1 MSKIST
7 PVVIVNFKSYPEVEG
22 QRALALAISC
32 EEVSRESGVCIA
44 ACPPLVE
51 LSRVASSVNIPVL
64 AQHTDPM
71 RPGSWTG
78 WTTPEAAKAAGAV
91 GTLLNH
97 SEHKMM
103 ISEIS
108 IAVNLCRSVGLQTV
122 VCADS
127 VETAEACAM
136 LKPDFIAIEPPELI
150 GGEVSVTNAKPE
162 IVERTVRA
170 VRQIDDGI
178 PVLCGAG
185 VKTGA
190 DVKRAIELGT
200 RGVLLA
206 SGIVKSMDVK
216 KSLISLVGNI

>member
-44 ACPPLVE
+44 VCPPLVE

-64 AQHTDPM
+64 AQHTDPI
-71 RPGSWTG
+71 RPGSRTG
-78 WTTPEAAKAAGAV
+78 WTTPEAAKATGAA

-103 ISEIS
+103 MSEIS
-108 IAVNLCRSVGLQTV
+108 IAVNLCRFVDLQTV

-127 VETAEACAM
+127 VETAEACAL

-150 GGEVSVTNAKPE
+150 GGEVSVTSAKPE
-162 IVERTVRA
+162 VVERTVRA
-170 VRQIDDGI
+170 VRRIDDGI

-216 KSLISLVGNI
+216 KSLVSLVDNI

>member
-1 MSKIST
+1 
-7 PVVIVNFKSYPEVEG
+7 
-22 QRALALAISC
+22 
-32 EEVSRESGVCIA
+32 
-44 ACPPLVE
+44 
-51 LSRVASSVNIPVL
+51 
-64 AQHTDPM
+64 
-71 RPGSWTG
+71 
-78 WTTPEAAKAAGAV
+78 
-91 GTLLNH
+91 
-97 SEHKMM
+97 
-103 ISEIS
+103 
-108 IAVNLCRSVGLQTV
+108 VGLQTV

-127 VETAEACAM
+127 VETAEACAL

-150 GGEVSVTNAKPE
+150 GGEVSVTSAKPE

-170 VRQIDDGI
+170 VHRIDDGI